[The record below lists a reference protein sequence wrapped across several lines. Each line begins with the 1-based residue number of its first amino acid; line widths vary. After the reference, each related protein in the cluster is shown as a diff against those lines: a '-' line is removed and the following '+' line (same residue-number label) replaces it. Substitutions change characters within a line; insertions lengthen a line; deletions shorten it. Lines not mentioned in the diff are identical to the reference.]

1 MNASFW
7 TGKRVFITGHTGFKG
22 SWLCLWL
29 QQLGAE
35 VTGYGREPAAE
46 PCLFQA
52 ARVADGMSS
61 TFGDIRDSN
70 AITTAMLHAQP
81 EIVFHLAAQPIVRI
95 AYRDPTAAF
104 SINVM
109 GTVNVLEAVRVTP
122 GVRAVI
128 NVTTDKCYA
137 PQPANRAF
145 AEEDRLGGIDPYGS
159 SKACSELVTLSYRE
173 SFLRAQGCQVAT
185 ARAGNVIGGGD
196 WATDRL
202 IPDLMRAIQIG
213 SPLQLRFPAAIRPWQ
228 HVLEPLHGYLLLAE
242 RLYNEPGFD
251 EAWNFGPGADN
262 LQPVSWV
269 AEELAQLLGATSSW
283 QQQPGDHPPETAT
296 LMIDSAKARDRL
308 GWSPR
313 WSLSQTLHAIA
324 DWHQLHQ
331 KSSPM
336 RTVCQAQITLYQA

>member
-1 MNASFW
+1 MNPHFW
-7 TGKRVFITGHTGFKG
+7 TGKRVFVTGHTGFKG

-29 QQLGAE
+29 QTLGAE
-35 VTGYGREPAAE
+35 VAGYGREPSPE

-61 TFGDIRDSN
+61 TYGDIRDST
-70 AITTAMLHAQP
+70 ALTCAMLQARP

-95 AYRDPTAAF
+95 AYQDPAAAF

-109 GTVNVLEAVRVTP
+109 GTVNVLEAMRVTP
-122 GVRAVI
+122 GVRAAI

-137 PQPANRAF
+137 PQPAARPF
-145 AEEDRLGGIDPYGS
+145 AEEDRLGSMDPYGS
-159 SKACSELVTLSYRE
+159 SKACSELITLSYRE
-173 SFLRAQGCQVAT
+173 SFLRAQGCQVAS

-202 IPDLMRAIQIG
+202 VPDLVRAIQVG
-213 SPLQLRFPAAIRPWQ
+213 SPLQLRYPASMRPWQ
-228 HVLEPLHGYLLLAE
+228 HVLEPLHGYLMLAE
-242 RLYNEPGFD
+242 RLHSGPGFD
-251 EAWNFGPGADN
+251 EAWNFGPAADS

-269 AEELAQLLGATSSW
+269 AEELARLLGATSCW
-283 QQQPGDHPPETAT
+283 QQQPGDHPPETTT

-313 WSLSQTLHAIA
+313 WTLSQALQAVA

-331 KSSPM
+331 KSSSM
-336 RTVCQAQITLYQA
+336 RTVCEAQISLYQA